1 MISNNTFWENNIDS
15 GYYDKILTEGLKKQK
30 GTQTNWHYLTF
41 KKIRKYILY
50 DDKHLDYACGPG
62 TFIGLFSPANS
73 LGYDIDKKQILYA
86 KSKYI
91 SIKSNFTNNLE
102 TVLKGGPYDVVTII
116 GLLEFLDSKE
126 TEKLFNTISK
136 ITRKNSKLILTT
148 PNYNL
153 FFKLALYFAKS
164 FNLVDYSDVTKSM
177 YTKSTLEKTLS
188 LYFNDYKIEKI
199 LNFGVFLSFFSLRF
213 AEKFEYIIE
222 KIFKKRFGSIFLVSI
237 NT

>member
-15 GYYDKILTEGLKKQK
+15 GYYDKILIEGLKKQK

-41 KKIRKYILY
+41 KKIRKYISY
-50 DDKHLDYACGPG
+50 DDKHLDYGCGPG
-62 TFIGLFSPANS
+62 TFIGLFSSANS

-86 KSKYI
+86 KSKYK
-91 SIKSNFTNNLE
+91 SIKSDFTNNLE
-102 TVLKGGPYDVVTII
+102 TVFEEAPYDVVSII

-126 TEKLFNTISK
+126 TEKLFDTIRK

-148 PNYNL
+148 PNFNL
-153 FFKLALYFAKS
+153 FFKSALYFS
-164 FNLVDYSDVTKSM
+164 NFFNLVDYSDVTKSM
-177 YTKSTLEKTLS
+177 YTQSTLDKTLS
-188 LYFNDYKIEKI
+188 LYFKDYKIEKI

-213 AEKFEYIIE
+213 AEKFEHLIE
-222 KIFKKRFGSIFLVSI
+222 KTFKNRFGSILLVSI